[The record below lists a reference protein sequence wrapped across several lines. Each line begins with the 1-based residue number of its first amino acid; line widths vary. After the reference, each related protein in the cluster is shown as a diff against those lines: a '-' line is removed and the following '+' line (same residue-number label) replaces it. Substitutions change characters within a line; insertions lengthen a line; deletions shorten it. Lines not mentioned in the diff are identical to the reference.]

1 MCQYANLLMC
11 QYKTFQ
17 NPKSKIMKYQ
27 IVLLF
32 VAFFAVVSH
41 SFAAEPVIS
50 SMDKAIIKNK
60 LDKFSKDRTLPMGD
74 LVLKIG
80 LDFLN
85 TPYVGKTLDKAKE
98 ESLVINLHQ
107 LDCTTF
113 AENCLALAR
122 TIKSEKSNAAT
133 FCSELEGIRYRGG
146 IMDGYASRLHYFC
159 EWITDNEARN
169 HVKSMAAQM
178 DGKVLPISLNFMST
192 HPQEYPQL
200 INNPAVTA
208 QIKAIEEKV
217 SAQKFFYIPSA
228 QFESIEGQVSD
239 GDIVTLTT
247 SIPGIDVSHVGILLK
262 KDGRV
267 YLLHASSTMQKVVV
281 STEPF
286 SQFLAKSK
294 KTTGVMIA
302 RPVE

>member
-1 MCQYANLLMC
+1 M
-11 QYKTFQ
+11 
-17 NPKSKIMKYQ
+17 KSKTIIILLIT
-27 IVLLF
+27 IVLSGNLF
-32 VAFFAVVSH
+32 ASD
-41 SFAAEPVIS
+41 PVIS

-60 LDKFSKDRTLPMGD
+60 LDKFSKERSLPIGD

-85 TPYVGKTLDKAKE
+85 TPYVGKTLDKSKE
-98 ESLVINLHQ
+98 EKLVINLHQ

-122 TIKSEKSNAAT
+122 TAKSDKPSVDK
-133 FCSELEGIRYRGG
+133 FCFELEGIRYRGG
-146 IMDGYASRLHYFC
+146 KMDGYASRLHYFS
-159 EWITDNEARN
+159 EWIADNENRH
-169 HVKSMAAQM
+169 HVQSMAAQM
-178 DGKVLPISLNFMST
+178 GGKLLPLNLYIMSKN
-192 HPQEYPQL
+192 PKEYPQL
-200 INNPAVTA
+200 INDPTTTA
-208 QIKAIEEKV
+208 QIQVIEEKI
-217 SAQKFFYIPSA
+217 SAQKFYYIPVE
-228 QFESIEGQVSD
+228 QFESIESLVKD

-247 SIPGIDVSHVGILLK
+247 SIPGVDVSHVGILMN

-267 YLLHASSTMQKVVV
+267 HLLHASSSMMKVTI

-286 SQFLAKSK
+286 SQYLAKSK

>member
-1 MCQYANLLMC
+1 MR
-11 QYKTFQ
+11 
-17 NPKSKIMKYQ
+17 SKIAFIFLIITTLSGRLISSE
-27 IVLLF
+27 IVL
-32 VAFFAVVSH
+32 
-41 SFAAEPVIS
+41 S
-50 SMDKAIIKNK
+50 SMDKAMIQVK
-60 LDKFSKDRTLPMGD
+60 LEKFSKDSSLPIGD

-85 TPYVGKTLDKAKE
+85 TPYVAKTLDKSKE
-98 ESLVINLHQ
+98 EKLVINLHQ

-122 TIKSEKSNAAT
+122 TVKSNKSGIET
-133 FCSELEGIRYRGG
+133 FCSELESIRYRGG
-146 IMDGYASRLHYFC
+146 KMDGYASRLHYFS
-159 EWITDNEARN
+159 EWILDNEVRH
-169 HVKSMAAQM
+169 HVQSMAAQM
-178 DGKVLPISLNFMST
+178 GGKLLPINLNYMST

-200 INNPAVTA
+200 INDAATTA

-217 SAQKFFYIPSA
+217 SAHQFFYIPSV
-228 QFESIEGQVSD
+228 QFENIESQVKE

-262 KDGRV
+262 KDGRI
-267 YLLHASSTMQKVVV
+267 YMLHASSSIQKVVI

-286 SQFLAKSK
+286 SQYLTKSK

-302 RPVE
+302 RPIELSN

>member
-1 MCQYANLLMC
+1 
-11 QYKTFQ
+11 
-17 NPKSKIMKYQ
+17 MKYQ

-32 VAFFAVVSH
+32 VAVFALDMQ
-41 SFAAEPVIS
+41 SFAADPVIS

-60 LDKFSKDRTLPMGD
+60 LDKFSKDRTLPIGD

-122 TIKSEKSNAAT
+122 TVKSSQSNAKT

-146 IMDGYASRLHYFC
+146 KLDGYASRLHYFC
-159 EWITDNEARN
+159 EWISDNEARH
-169 HVKSMAAQM
+169 HVMSMAAQM
-178 DGKVLPISLNFMST
+178 GGKALPISLDFMST

-208 QIKAIEEKV
+208 QIKAVEEKV
-217 SAQKFFYIPSA
+217 SAQKFFYIPTT
-228 QFESIEGQVSD
+228 QFESIEGLVKD

-262 KDGRV
+262 KDGKV
-267 YLLHASSTMQKVVV
+267 YLLHASSTMQKVVI

-286 SQFLAKSK
+286 AQYLTKSK

>member
-1 MCQYANLLMC
+1 MRSKVSFLLLALLAFNG
-11 QYKTFQ
+11 T
-17 NPKSKIMKYQ
+17 
-27 IVLLF
+27 IV
-32 VAFFAVVSH
+32 VAD
-41 SFAAEPVIS
+41 PVIS
-50 SMDKAIIKNK
+50 AMDKAMIKNK
-60 LDKFSKDRTLPMGD
+60 LDKFSKESTLPMGD

-85 TPYVGKTLDKAKE
+85 TPYVGKTLDKSKE
-98 ESLVINLHQ
+98 EKLVINLHQ

-122 TIKSEKSNAAT
+122 TVKSTHPDAAK
-133 FCSELEGIRYRGG
+133 FYNELEGIRYR
-146 IMDGYASRLHYFC
+146 DGKLNGYSSRLHYFC
-159 EWITDNEARN
+159 EWISDNEARK
-169 HVKSMAAQM
+169 HVQSMAKQM
-178 DGKVLPISLNFMST
+178 GGKELPIALNFMST

-200 INNPAVTA
+200 INAPAVTA
-208 QIKAIEEKV
+208 EIKAIEEKV
-217 SAQKFFYIPSA
+217 SAQKFYYIPVS
-228 QFESIEGQVSD
+228 QFESIENQVQD

-247 SIPGIDVSHVGILLK
+247 SIPGIDVSHVGILLRK
-262 KDGRV
+262 EGRV

-286 SQFLAKSK
+286 AQFLSKSK